1 MSNLTVIE
9 NKISSIQKYLK
20 ILERY
25 KIYSRKELEN
35 NIDIRGAAE
44 RYLYL
49 VSQSAIDLAEAIIA
63 YKKFRKPSTLAESFD
78 ILKEE
83 KIISGDLAEKMIG
96 MVGFR
101 NVVAHDYEKINYDL
115 VYRILHQDIK
125 DIKEFIEIAAQI

>member
-25 KIYSRKELEN
+25 KNYSREELEN

-49 VSQSAIDLAEAIIA
+49 VAQSAIDLAEAVIS
-63 YKKFRKPSTLAESFD
+63 YKKFRKPGTLAESFD

-83 KIISGDLAEKMIG
+83 KIISEDLVEKMIG

-115 VYRILHQDIK
+115 VHRILHRDIE
-125 DIKEFIEIAAQI
+125 DIGKFIEIVAKI

>member
-1 MSNLTVIE
+1 MSNLMVIE
-9 NKISSIQKYLK
+9 NKTSSIQKYLK

-35 NIDIRGAAE
+35 NVDIRGAAE

-49 VSQSAIDLAEAIIA
+49 VSQATIDLAEAIIA
-63 YKKFRKPSTLAESFD
+63 YKKYRKPSTLAESFD

-83 KIISGDLAEKMIG
+83 KIISEDLVEKMIG

-115 VYRILHQDIK
+115 VYKILHQDIK
-125 DIKEFIEIAAQI
+125 DIKEFIEIVAKI